1 MSAQIRNSYI
11 SSPFIACTSKEIHEL
26 IEQKHIFYKDIQK
39 IEDKRQGG
47 EPLD

>member
-11 SSPFIACTSKEIHEL
+11 SSPFIACTSEEIHEL
-26 IEQKHIFYKDIQK
+26 IEQKYIFYKDIQK